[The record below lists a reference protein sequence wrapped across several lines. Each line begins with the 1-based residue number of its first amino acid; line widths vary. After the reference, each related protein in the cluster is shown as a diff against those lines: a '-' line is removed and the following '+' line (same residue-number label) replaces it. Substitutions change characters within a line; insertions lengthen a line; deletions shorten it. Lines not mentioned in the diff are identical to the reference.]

1 MDGHLGL
8 VCINRD
14 GRSRLTTLCF
24 DGLARA
30 SRALREPRG
39 AARVVTATLGPGL
52 LGGDAVTRD
61 TVVASGATLV
71 VAAQMAT
78 PVFAGNAPSRSD
90 ARSRVAAGAE
100 LYVTGEVLLLAP
112 RSAHEVSAA
121 FDVSGDGFAVHAE
134 IVVLGAGARLRS
146 RTSARIDGRLVVRDA
161 CDLDGDG
168 SGRALLTAIVVSADS
183 QRRACLAALLQGL
196 LGEDPAIR
204 GGLGA
209 TDGATIVRAQAP
221 GAWPLQRLLDRIV
234 ALARAHE
241 REREATMLLAHP
253 A

>member
-52 LGGDAVTRD
+52 LGGDAVARD

-146 RTSARIDGRLVVRDA
+146 RTPAGR
-161 CDLDGDG
+161 
-168 SGRALLTAIVVSADS
+168 
-183 QRRACLAALLQGL
+183 
-196 LGEDPAIR
+196 
-204 GGLGA
+204 
-209 TDGATIVRAQAP
+209 
-221 GAWPLQRLLDRIV
+221 
-234 ALARAHE
+234 
-241 REREATMLLAHP
+241 
-253 A
+253 

>member
-1 MDGHLGL
+1 VDGHLAL
-8 VCINRD
+8 VCAHRD
-14 GRSRLTTLCF
+14 GRSRLTTLRF

-39 AARVVTATLGPGL
+39 AVRVLTSTLGPGL
-52 LGGDAVTRD
+52 LGGDCVTRAID
-61 TVVASGATLV
+61 VASGAALV

-78 PVFAGNAPSRSD
+78 PVFAGNTPSRSE
-90 ARSRVAAGAE
+90 ACSRIAAGAE
-100 LYVTGEVLLLAP
+100 LYTTGEVLLLAP
-112 RSAHEVSAA
+112 RAVHEVSVEL
-121 FDVSGDGFAVHAE
+121 DVSDDGFAVHAE

-146 RTSARIDGRLVVRDA
+146 RTSARIDGRLVARDA

-168 SGRALLTAIVVSADS
+168 SERALLTAIFVSADAK
-183 QRRACLAALLQGL
+183 RRARLTPPFQGL
-196 LGEDPAIR
+196 LGEEPAIR

-209 TDGATIVRAQAP
+209 TGGATIVRAQAQ

-234 ALARAHE
+234 AIARTHE
-241 REREATMLLAHP
+241 QEPEATMLLAHP